1 MESLKLIGVSFVTIL
16 ILDYV
21 WLGLIMNKFYTENL
35 SVIARIQ
42 DGKIQPVYWAA
53 AVVYVLLAVG
63 VVYFVL
69 PKVEPGSSYLN
80 IFLAGA
86 LMGLII
92 YGVYDM
98 TNYAT
103 LKDFPVNLA
112 FADMAWG
119 ATVTGLATIAAS
131 LVRDLN

>member
-1 MESLKLIGVSFVTIL
+1 MESLKLIGVSFVTIVF
-16 ILDYV
+16 LDYV
-21 WLGLIMNKFYTENL
+21 WLGLIMNKFYVQNL
-35 SVIARIQ
+35 GAIARIQ
-42 DGKIQPVYWAA
+42 EGKIQPVYWAA
-53 AVVYVLLAVG
+53 AVVYILLAVG

-69 PKVEPGSSYLN
+69 PKVGPGTSFLN
-80 IFLAGA
+80 VFLAGA

-119 ATVTGLATIAAS
+119 ATVTGLATVAAS

>member
-1 MESLKLIGVSFVTIL
+1 MESLKLIGVSFITI
-16 ILDYV
+16 IVLDYV
-21 WLGLIMNKFYTENL
+21 WLGLIMNKFYVENL
-35 SVIARIQ
+35 GTIARIQ
-42 DGKIQPVYWAA
+42 EGKIQPVYWAA
-53 AVVYVLLAVG
+53 AIVYVLLAVG
-63 VVYFVL
+63 IVYFVL
-69 PKVEPGSSYLN
+69 PKVGPGTSFLN
-80 IFLAGA
+80 VFLAGA

>member
-1 MESLKLIGVSFVTIL
+1 MNSLKLIGVSFITII

-42 DGKIQPVYWAA
+42 DGKILPVYWAA
-53 AVVYVLLAVG
+53 AIVYVLLAVG
-63 VVYFVL
+63 IVYFVL
-69 PKVEPGSSYLN
+69 PKLGSDTGFLN
-80 IFLAGA
+80 VFLTGA

-119 ATVTGLATIAAS
+119 ATVTGLSTLATTV
-131 LVRDLN
+131 VRDL